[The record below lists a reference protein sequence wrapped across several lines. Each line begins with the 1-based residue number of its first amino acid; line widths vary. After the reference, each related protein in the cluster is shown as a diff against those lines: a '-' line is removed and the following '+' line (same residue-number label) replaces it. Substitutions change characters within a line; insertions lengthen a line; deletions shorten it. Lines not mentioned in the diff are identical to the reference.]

1 VNQQDKQFITLFSIV
16 IAALAVFTVAM
27 FILARYFMLAN
38 QVDYGPLVA
47 EEIDNRVKLVAEAS
61 AGETK
66 KTASAS
72 TIDNRIKP
80 IGEASTG
87 KTKKTASAST
97 SAQSSG
103 QQVYSQVCSSCHTS
117 GMMGAPRI
125 SDKSAWKSRLAQGK
139 QTLYQHAI
147 NGIGAMPPKGGSNL
161 PDSQIK
167 VAVDYIVAQVS
178 GGGGGQQQAKASQ
191 GGGKQQQTQASSKG
205 AQSSGQQAITAK
217 STAQGESVY
226 TSMCSAC
233 HNSGALGAPRISDK
247 SAWKSRL
254 AQGQQTLYQHA
265 INGIGAMPA
274 KGGHPQLGDEKV
286 KAAVD
291 HIIATVSGGGG

>member
-1 VNQQDKQFITLFSIV
+1 
-16 IAALAVFTVAM
+16 
-27 FILARYFMLAN
+27 
-38 QVDYGPLVA
+38 
-47 EEIDNRVKLVAEAS
+47 
-61 AGETK
+61 
-66 KTASAS
+66 
-72 TIDNRIKP
+72 
-80 IGEASTG
+80 
-87 KTKKTASAST
+87 
-97 SAQSSG
+97 
-103 QQVYSQVCSSCHTS
+103 
-117 GMMGAPRI
+117 MMGAPRI

-139 QTLYQHAI
+139 QALYQHAI

-191 GGGKQQQTQASSKG
+191 GGGKQPQTQASSKG
-205 AQSSGQQAITAK
+205 AQPAITAK

-233 HNSGALGAPRISDK
+233 HNSGALGAPMITDK
-247 SAWKSRL
+247 GAWKARL
-254 AQGQQTLYQHA
+254 MQGKQVLYSHA